1 MRPPARPRTG
11 VSDVFT
17 LGVFYTVIRPEE
29 KWILEAAAARWIPVE
44 RLHDE
49 EVTFPLVR
57 NGFTSDLVL
66 NRSVSHS
73 RSLYALRFFEHYGV
87 RTVNPYD
94 VVNLCGDK
102 VLASL
107 RLAEAGVPTP
117 RVVVALTP
125 EAALKA
131 LDEIGYPAVLKPPV
145 GSWGRL
151 IAKVD
156 DREEAEQIIEH
167 KTALGSTMHS
177 IFYVQ
182 EYVEKPERDLRVF
195 VVGDEVVAAMYR
207 YSKDWRTNAARGGT
221 AESLTPT
228 PELAELALKASIV
241 GGSGYTGGELLRLL
255 LRHPKV
261 QVAQVTSDSMAGKPI
276 SRAHPNLR
284 RATDLTF
291 TPHAE
296 LDPCDL
302 LFLAMPHGQA
312 MERMPEFLVRA
323 GKVIDLS
330 GDFRLKDAG
339 LYPTYYDVEHPHPE
353 LLSKSV
359 YGL

>member
-1 MRPPARPRTG
+1 M
-11 VSDVFT
+11 SDAFT
-17 LGVFYTVIRPEE
+17 LGMFYTVIRPEE
-29 KWILEAAAARWIPVE
+29 KWILEAAAKRGIPVE

-57 NGFTSDLVL
+57 NGFKADLVL

-87 RTVNPYD
+87 PTVNPYE
-94 VVNLCGDK
+94 VVALCGDK

-107 RLAEAGVPTP
+107 RLAEAGIPTP
-117 RVVVALTP
+117 RTVVALTP

-151 IAKVD
+151 MAKVD

-167 KTALGSTMHS
+167 KTALGSPNHS

-221 AESLTPT
+221 AESLEPDS
-228 PELAELALKASIV
+228 ELSQLALKASLAV
-241 GGSGYTGGELLRLL
+241 GGGVLAVDLMESPRGLLV
-255 LRHPKV
+255 HEVNP
-261 QVAQVTSDSMAGKPI
+261 T
-276 SRAHPNLR
+276 
-284 RATDLTF
+284 
-291 TPHAE
+291 
-296 LDPCDL
+296 
-302 LFLAMPHGQA
+302 
-312 MERMPEFLVRA
+312 PEFKALTGA
-323 GKVIDLS
+323 TGIDVA
-330 GDFRLKDAG
+330 DRIVD
-339 LYPTYYDVEHPHPE
+339 YVVEVA
-353 LLSKSV
+353 KR
-359 YGL
+359 

>member
-1 MRPPARPRTG
+1 
-11 VSDVFT
+11 VSSAFT

-29 KWILEAAAARWIPVE
+29 KWILEAAANRGIAVE

-57 NGFTSDLVL
+57 NGFKADLVL

-87 RTVNPYD
+87 PTVNPYE
-94 VVNLCGDK
+94 VVALCGDK

-117 RVVVALTP
+117 RTVVALTP

-131 LDEIGYPAVLKPPV
+131 LDEVGYPAVLKPPI

-151 IAKVD
+151 MAKVD

-167 KTALGSTMHS
+167 KTALGSPMHS

-182 EYVEKPERDLRVF
+182 EYIEKPERDLRVF

-221 AESLTPT
+221 AESLVPDS
-228 PELAELALKASIV
+228 ELSELALKASEAV
-241 GGSGYTGGELLRLL
+241 GGGVLAVDLMEAPQGLLV
-255 LRHPKV
+255 HEVNP
-261 QVAQVTSDSMAGKPI
+261 T
-276 SRAHPNLR
+276 
-284 RATDLTF
+284 
-291 TPHAE
+291 
-296 LDPCDL
+296 
-302 LFLAMPHGQA
+302 
-312 MERMPEFLVRA
+312 PEFKALTGA
-323 GKVIDLS
+323 TGIDVA
-330 GDFRLKDAG
+330 DKIVDYVMEVAKR
-339 LYPTYYDVEHPHPE
+339 
-353 LLSKSV
+353 
-359 YGL
+359 